1 MASAAEFKSEAKDDE
16 RGTAGVSPEVLLPRD
31 GVCMFVEID
40 DHMTC
45 RENYTHATYTVY
57 KLIARCDGAVPN
69 SWAVYRRYSDF
80 RKLSDD
86 LRSLGCRVPMLPP
99 KKPFGQMNEEF
110 VESRQTELEN
120 WMKRLV
126 EYYEHYSGS
135 VDPMNTMTMKS
146 FLTDKANTPPM
157 VVKPPTKSQEAKEGM
172 EAKEA
177 KGVVRGGGGGGGDGR
192 GGGGGG
198 ASARDSTSSL
208 AIGEDV
214 DQEEREAGTGGGSS
228 ANKVTLEDFELLR
241 VIGKGS
247 FGKVFLVQKK
257 DTKVVFA
264 MKVLKKDHVRRRK
277 QIEHTRTE
285 RRVLGTVRHPFIV
298 GMHYAFQSPQKLY
311 FVLDYCPGGELF
323 FWLSR
328 EKRLPEHIARF
339 YTAEITL
346 ALDHL
351 HEKQVVY
358 RDLKPENIL
367 LDAEGHVK
375 LADFGLAKE
384 GIEDAISGANS
395 LCGTPEYLAPEIL
408 DKQGHGLASDWW
420 NMGMVLFEMLTGLPP
435 WYTTD
440 RQKLFER
447 IRRAKLDFPSS
458 VSRTAQ
464 SLISRLLHRNP
475 SDRLG
480 ANGAQ
485 EIQLHPFF
493 AATDWDA
500 LLARRL
506 TPPFNPCRNQDVKGA
521 NNFEAEFTN
530 LPMFSMDNEKQAFN
544 RQDRIMSDT
553 FRNFTYEDQS
563 ALAAMDAAS
572 EEGKLG

>member
-1 MASAAEFKSEAKDDE
+1 M
-16 RGTAGVSPEVLLPRD
+16 
-31 GVCMFVEID
+31 
-40 DHMTC
+40 
-45 RENYTHATYTVY
+45 
-57 KLIARCDGAVPN
+57 
-69 SWAVYRRYSDF
+69 
-80 RKLSDD
+80 
-86 LRSLGCRVPMLPP
+86 
-99 KKPFGQMNEEF
+99 
-110 VESRQTELEN
+110 
-120 WMKRLV
+120 
-126 EYYEHYSGS
+126 
-135 VDPMNTMTMKS
+135 
-146 FLTDKANTPPM
+146 
-157 VVKPPTKSQEAKEGM
+157 
-172 EAKEA
+172 
-177 KGVVRGGGGGGGDGR
+177 
-192 GGGGGG
+192 
-198 ASARDSTSSL
+198 
-208 AIGEDV
+208 
-214 DQEEREAGTGGGSS
+214 
-228 ANKVTLEDFELLR
+228 
-241 VIGKGS
+241 
-247 FGKVFLVQKK
+247 FLVQKK

-440 RQKLFER
+440 RQKLFDR

-458 VSRTAQ
+458 VSRVAQ

-475 SDRLG
+475 SERLG

-485 EIQLHPFF
+485 EIQHHPFF
-493 AATDWDA
+493 AATDWEA

-506 TPPFNPCRNQDVKGA
+506 VPPFNPCRNQDVKGA

-544 RQDRIMSDT
+544 RQGGRVVEARVGPARPRANSPI
-553 FRNFTYEDQS
+553 RAPS
-563 ALAAMDAAS
+563 APSACLFHHPPPTRPYPPLTPS
-572 EEGKLG
+572 PHRPHHVRHLP